1 MIGGRILSKL
11 TIDNVRD
18 QIIGID
24 RNVPL
29 LDGSL
34 VQYINLDNAATT
46 PTLRPVFDK
55 VNEFLTWYSSVERG
69 AGFKSRLSTQMYN
82 LAHEIVARFV
92 GADPKQ
98 HTVIFTKNTT
108 ESINKLAHRIA
119 FTPKDIVLRSIMEHH
134 SNDLPWRM
142 NANVEYININ
152 PHGGLDLDHL
162 DQLIA
167 KFKDRI
173 RLIAISGASNVTGY
187 LNPIHEIA
195 EKAHAV
201 GAEVFV
207 DAAQLA
213 PHRVIEMRPL
223 DDPSH
228 IDYLAMSAHK
238 MYAPYGTG
246 VLVGRKD
253 TFLKGDPD
261 SVGGGTIE
269 LVTENEVRWAD
280 LPEKEEAGTPNAV
293 GAVALAEAILC
304 MQQIGMESIA
314 DHEARLSA
322 YLLRKLKKIDGISIY
337 GDTDPANT
345 AQRLGVIPFAVDGMP
360 HQLLAAILA
369 YERGIGVR
377 NGCFCAHPYVLKLLH
392 VSRSRIEEYKDE
404 VEHGS
409 HEGLPGLIRVSFG
422 CYNEESEVDALIDQI
437 ERAVRGEYHGEY
449 IQDRKTG
456 EFHPKGFTESFEN
469 YLSIP

>member
-1 MIGGRILSKL
+1 MSKL

-18 QIIGID
+18 EVIGID
-24 RNVPL
+24 RKIPL
-29 LDGSL
+29 LDGRL
-34 VQYINLDNAATT
+34 VQYVNLDNAATT

-55 VNEFLTWYSSVERG
+55 VNEFLPWYSSVERG

-82 LAHEIVARFV
+82 RAREIVRGFV
-92 GADPKQ
+92 GADPDAY
-98 HTVIFTKNTT
+98 TVIFTKNTT
-108 ESINKLAHRIA
+108 ESINKLAHRIDFA
-119 FTPKDIVLRSIMEHH
+119 SDDIVLRSIMEHH

-162 DQLIA
+162 DHLIA
-167 KFKDRI
+167 KFQGRI
-173 RLIAISGASNVTGY
+173 RLIALSGASNVTGY

-195 EKAHAV
+195 KKAHAV
-201 GAEVFV
+201 GAEIFV

-213 PHRVIEMRPL
+213 PHRVIEMRSL

-228 IDYLAMSAHK
+228 IDYLAFSAHK

-269 LVTENEVRWAD
+269 LVTADEVRWAD

-304 MQQIGMESIA
+304 MQQIGIDSIA
-314 DHEARLSA
+314 DHEARLST
-322 YLLRKLKKIDGISIY
+322 YLLRKLKEIKGISLY

-345 AQRLGVIPFAVDGMP
+345 ARRLGVIPFAVDGMP

-369 YERGIGVR
+369 YEGGIGVR

-422 CYNEESEVDALIDQI
+422 CYNEESEVDALIEQL
-437 ERAVRGEYHGEY
+437 ERAVRGEYSGEY

-456 EFHPKGFTESFEN
+456 EFWPKGYKEDFDPYFSLF
-469 YLSIP
+469 

>member
-1 MIGGRILSKL
+1 MSKL
-11 TIDNVRD
+11 TIDNVRE
-18 QIIGID
+18 QVVGID
-24 RNVPL
+24 RMVPL
-29 LDGSL
+29 LDGRR
-34 VQYINLDNAATT
+34 VQYVNLDNAATT

-55 VNEFLTWYSSVERG
+55 VNEFLSWYSSVERG
-69 AGFKSRLSTQMYN
+69 AGFKSRLSTLLYN
-82 LAHEIVARFV
+82 RAHEIVGNFV
-92 GADPKQ
+92 GADPDEY
-98 HTVIFTKNTT
+98 TVIFTKNTT
-108 ESINKLAHRIA
+108 ESINKLAHRIDFA
-119 FTPKDIVLRSIMEHH
+119 PDDIVLRSIMEHH

-167 KFKDRI
+167 KFSHRI
-173 RLIAISGASNVTGY
+173 RLIAISGASNVTGF

-195 EKAHAV
+195 ERAHAI

-213 PHRVIEMRPL
+213 PHRDIEMRSL

-228 IDYLAMSAHK
+228 IDYLALSAHK

-246 VLVGRKD
+246 VLVGRRD

-269 LVTENEVRWAD
+269 LVTEDEVRWAD

-304 MQQIGMESIA
+304 MQQIGMKEIA
-314 DHEARLSA
+314 AHEARLSA
-322 YLLRKLKKIDGISIY
+322 YLLRKLESLSGISIY
-337 GDTDPANT
+337 GDTDPENT
-345 AQRLGVIPFAVDGMP
+345 ANRLGVIPFAVEGMP

-369 YERGIGVR
+369 YEGGIGVR

-392 VSRSRIEEYKDE
+392 VSSSRIEAYKDE

-409 HEGLPGLIRVSFG
+409 HEGLPGLIRISFG
-422 CYNEESEVDALIDQI
+422 CYNEESEVDALIEHL
-437 ERAVRGEYHGEY
+437 ERAVRGDYPGEY
-449 IQDRKTG
+449 VQDKHTG
-456 EFHPKGFTESFEN
+456 EFAPKGLTQDLAQYFS
-469 YLSIP
+469 L

>member
-1 MIGGRILSKL
+1 MKKL

-18 QIIGID
+18 EVVGID
-24 RNVPL
+24 RKVPL
-29 LDGSL
+29 LDGRL

-46 PTLRPVFDK
+46 PTLRPIFDK
-55 VNEFLTWYSSVERG
+55 VNEFLPWYSSVERG
-69 AGFKSRLSTQMYN
+69 AGFKSRLSTEMYRR
-82 LAHEIVARFV
+82 AREIVRGFV
-92 GADPKQ
+92 GADPDAY
-98 HTVIFTKNTT
+98 TVIFTKNTT
-108 ESINKLAHRIA
+108 DSINKLAHRIDFA
-119 FTPKDIVLRSIMEHH
+119 SDDIVLRSIMEHH

-162 DQLIA
+162 DHLIA
-167 KFKDRI
+167 KFQGRI
-173 RLIAISGASNVTGY
+173 RLIALSGASNVTGY

-195 EKAHAV
+195 KKAHAV
-201 GAEVFV
+201 GAEIFV

-213 PHRVIEMRPL
+213 PHRKIEMRSL

-228 IDYLAMSAHK
+228 IDYLAFSAHK
-238 MYAPYGTG
+238 IYAPYGTG

-269 LVTENEVRWAD
+269 LVTADEVRWAD

-304 MQQIGMESIA
+304 MQQIGMDSIT
-314 DHEARLSA
+314 DHEARLST

-337 GDTDPANT
+337 GDTDPNNT

-369 YERGIGVR
+369 YEGGIGVR

-392 VSRSRIEEYKDE
+392 VSRSRIEEYKEE

-422 CYNEESEVDALIDQI
+422 CYNEESEVGALIEQL
-437 ERAVRGEYHGEY
+437 ERAVRGEYYGEY

-456 EFHPKGFTESFEN
+456 EFWPKGYKEDFDPYFSLF
-469 YLSIP
+469 

>member
-1 MIGGRILSKL
+1 MKGGVLNKL
-11 TIDNVRD
+11 TIANVRD
-18 QIIGID
+18 QVVGIEKKI
-24 RNVPL
+24 PL
-29 LDGSL
+29 LDGQI

-46 PTLRPVFDK
+46 PTLRPVLEK
-55 VNEFLTWYSSVERG
+55 VNEFLPWYSSVERG
-69 AGFKSRLSTQMYN
+69 AGFKSRLSTEVYRR
-82 LAHEIVARFV
+82 AREIVRQFV
-92 GADPKQ
+92 GADVNTY
-98 HTVIFTKNTT
+98 TVIFTKNAT
-108 ESINKLAHRIA
+108 ESINKLAHRLSFA
-119 FTPKDIVLRSIMEHH
+119 SDDIVLRSIMEHH
-134 SNDLPWRM
+134 SNDLPWRL

-162 DQLIA
+162 DHLLH
-167 KFKDRI
+167 KFSHRI

-195 EKAHAV
+195 ERAHAI
-201 GAEVFV
+201 GAEIFV

-213 PHRVIEMRPL
+213 PHRKIEVRSL

-228 IDYLAMSAHK
+228 IDYLAFSAHK

-269 LVTENEVRWAD
+269 LVTEDEVRWAG

-304 MQQIGMESIA
+304 MKQIGMESIA
-314 DHEARLSA
+314 DHEARLST
-322 YLLRKLKKIDGISIY
+322 YLLRKLEKIDGISIY
-337 GDTDPANT
+337 GDTDPENT
-345 AQRLGVIPFAVDGMP
+345 AKRLGVIPFEVDGMP

-369 YERGIGVR
+369 YEGGIGVR

-392 VSRSRIEEYKDE
+392 VSRGRIEEYKE
-404 VEHGS
+404 EAEHGS

-422 CYNEESEVDALIDQI
+422 CYNEESEVDALIEQL

-456 EFHPKGFTESFEN
+456 EFQLKGLSESFDR
-469 YLSIP
+469 YFALI

>member
-1 MIGGRILSKL
+1 MSEL
-11 TIDNVRD
+11 TIDSVRE
-18 QIIGID
+18 QVIGID
-24 RNVPL
+24 KKVPL
-29 LDGSL
+29 LDGRL

-55 VNEFLTWYSSVERG
+55 VNEFLPWYSSVERG
-69 AGFKSRLSTQMYN
+69 AGFKSRLSTKMYQH
-82 LAHEIVARFV
+82 AHEIVGDFL
-92 GADPKQ
+92 GADPETY
-98 HTVIFTKNTT
+98 TVIFTKNTT
-108 ESINKLAHRIA
+108 ESINKLAHRIG
-119 FTPKDIVLRSIMEHH
+119 FTADDIVLRSIMEHH

-167 KFKDRI
+167 KFSHRI

-195 EKAHAV
+195 EKAHAI
-201 GAEVFV
+201 GAEIFV

-213 PHRVIEMRPL
+213 PHRRIEMRSL
-223 DDPSH
+223 DDPTH
-228 IDYLAMSAHK
+228 IDYLALSAHK

-246 VLVGRKD
+246 VLVGRRD

-269 LVTENEVRWAD
+269 LVTEDEVRWAD

-293 GAVALAEAILC
+293 GAVALAEAIQC
-304 MQQIGMESIA
+304 MPQIGMERIA
-314 DHEARLSA
+314 EHEARLSA
-322 YLLRKLKKIDGISIY
+322 YLLRRLKKLDGISIY
-337 GDTDPANT
+337 GDTDPGNT
-345 AQRLGVIPFAVDGMP
+345 INRLGVIPFQVDGMP

-369 YERGIGVR
+369 YEGGIGVR
-377 NGCFCAHPYVLKLLH
+377 NGCFCAHPYVLRLLH
-392 VSRSRIEEYKDE
+392 VSSRKIEAYKDE

-409 HEGLPGLIRVSFG
+409 HEGLPGLIRISFG
-422 CYNEESEVDALIDQI
+422 CYNEESEVDALIDQV
-437 ERAVRGEYHGEY
+437 ERAVRGEYRGEY

-456 EFHPKGFTESFEN
+456 EFYPKGITQD
-469 YLSIP
+469 LSQYFSLV

>member
-1 MIGGRILSKL
+1 MSKL

-152 PHGGLDLDHL
+152 PRGGLDLDHL

-167 KFKDRI
+167 KFQGRI

-195 EKAHAV
+195 KKAHAI
-201 GAEVFV
+201 GAEIFV

-213 PHRVIEMRPL
+213 PHRKIEMRSL

-228 IDYLAMSAHK
+228 IDYLALSGHK

-246 VLVGRKD
+246 VLAGRKD

-269 LVTENEVRWAD
+269 LVTEDDVRWAD

-322 YLLRKLKKIDGISIY
+322 YLLRKLQKIDGITLY
-337 GDTDPANT
+337 GDTDPTNT
-345 AQRLGVIPFAVDGMP
+345 AQRLGVIPFTVEGMP

-369 YERGIGVR
+369 YEGGIGVR

-409 HEGLPGLIRVSFG
+409 HESLPGLVRVSFG
-422 CYNEESEVDALIDQI
+422 CYNEESEVDTLIEQI
-437 ERAVRGEYHGEY
+437 ERAVLGDYHGEY

-456 EFHPKGFTESFEN
+456 EFRPKGLTQD
-469 YLSIP
+469 LSQYFSLL

>member
-1 MIGGRILSKL
+1 MSEL
-11 TIDNVRD
+11 TIGNVRE
-18 QIIGID
+18 QVIGID
-24 RNVPL
+24 KKVPL
-29 LDGSL
+29 LDGRL
-34 VQYINLDNAATT
+34 VQYVNLDNAATT
-46 PTLRPVFDK
+46 PSLRPVFDK
-55 VNEFLTWYSSVERG
+55 VNGFLPWYSSVERG
-69 AGFKSRLSTQMYN
+69 AGFKSRLSTEMYQH
-82 LAHEIVARFV
+82 AREIVRGFV
-92 GADPKQ
+92 GADPDA

-108 ESINKLAHRIA
+108 ESINKLAHRIDFA
-119 FTPKDIVLRSIMEHH
+119 PDDIVLRSIMEHH

-142 NANVEYININ
+142 NAKVEYININ

-167 KFKDRI
+167 KFSHRI
-173 RLIAISGASNVTGY
+173 RLIAISGASNVTGF

-195 EKAHAV
+195 ERAHAI

-213 PHRVIEMRPL
+213 PHRDIEMRSL

-228 IDYLAMSAHK
+228 IDYLALSAHK

-246 VLVGRKD
+246 GLVGRKD

-269 LVTENEVRWAD
+269 LVTEDEVRWAD

-304 MQQIGMESIA
+304 MQQIGMKEIA
-314 DHEARLSA
+314 AHEARLSA
-322 YLLRKLKKIDGISIY
+322 YLLRKLESLSGISIY
-337 GDTDPANT
+337 GDTDPENT
-345 AQRLGVIPFAVDGMP
+345 ANRLGVIPFAVEGMP

-369 YERGIGVR
+369 YEGGIGVR

-392 VSRSRIEEYKDE
+392 VSSSRIKAYKDE

-409 HEGLPGLIRVSFG
+409 HEGLPGLIRISFG
-422 CYNEESEVDALIDQI
+422 CYNEESEVDALIEHL
-437 ERAVRGEYHGEY
+437 ERAVRGDYPGEY
-449 IQDRKTG
+449 VQDKHTG
-456 EFHPKGFTESFEN
+456 EFAPKGLTQDLAQYFS
-469 YLSIP
+469 L

>member
-1 MIGGRILSKL
+1 MRKL
-11 TIDNVRD
+11 TINNVRNEVV
-18 QIIGID
+18 GID
-24 RNVPL
+24 RKIPL
-29 LDGSL
+29 LDGRL

-46 PTLRPVFDK
+46 PALRPVFDK
-55 VNEFLTWYSSVERG
+55 VNEFLPWYSSVERG
-69 AGFKSRLSTQMYN
+69 AGFKSRLSTEMYRR
-82 LAHEIVARFV
+82 AREIVRRFV
-92 GADPKQ
+92 GADPDAY
-98 HTVIFTKNTT
+98 TVIFTKNTT
-108 ESINKLAHRIA
+108 DSINKLAHRIDFA
-119 FTPKDIVLRSIMEHH
+119 SDDIVLRSIMEHH

-162 DQLIA
+162 DHLIA
-167 KFKDRI
+167 KFQGRI
-173 RLIAISGASNVTGY
+173 RLIALSGASNVTGY

-195 EKAHAV
+195 KKAHAV
-201 GAEVFV
+201 GAEIFV

-213 PHRVIEMRPL
+213 PHRKIEMRSL

-228 IDYLAMSAHK
+228 IDYLAFSAHK
-238 MYAPYGTG
+238 IYAPYGTG

-269 LVTENEVRWAD
+269 LVTADEVRWAD

-304 MQQIGMESIA
+304 MQQIGMDSIT
-314 DHEARLSA
+314 DHEARLST

-337 GDTDPANT
+337 GDTDPNNT

-369 YERGIGVR
+369 YEGGIGVR

-392 VSRSRIEEYKDE
+392 VSRSRIEEYKEE

-422 CYNEESEVDALIDQI
+422 CYNEESEVGALIEQL
-437 ERAVRGEYHGEY
+437 ERAVRGEYYGEY

-456 EFHPKGFTESFEN
+456 EFWPKGYKEDFDPYFSLF
-469 YLSIP
+469 

>member
-1 MIGGRILSKL
+1 MSRL
-11 TIDNVRD
+11 TIDSIRD
-18 QIIGID
+18 QVVGID
-24 RNVPL
+24 RKVPL
-29 LDGSL
+29 LDGRV

-46 PTLRPVFDK
+46 PALRPVFDK
-55 VNEFLTWYSSVERG
+55 VNEFLPWYSSVERG
-69 AGFKSRLSTQMYN
+69 AGFKSRLSTEMYRR
-82 LAHEIVARFV
+82 AREIVRGFV
-92 GADPKQ
+92 GADSDAY
-98 HTVIFTKNTT
+98 TVIFTKNTT
-108 ESINKLAHRIA
+108 ESINKLAHRIDFA
-119 FTPKDIVLRSIMEHH
+119 SDDIVLRSIMEHH

-162 DQLIA
+162 DHLIA
-167 KFKDRI
+167 KFQGRI
-173 RLIAISGASNVTGY
+173 RLIAISGASNVTGF

-195 EKAHAV
+195 KKAHAV

-213 PHRVIEMRPL
+213 PHRKIEMRSL

-228 IDYLAMSAHK
+228 IDYLALSAHK

-246 VLVGRKD
+246 VLVGRRD

-269 LVTENEVRWAD
+269 LVTADEVRWAD

-304 MQQIGMESIA
+304 MQQIGIESIA
-314 DHEARLSA
+314 DHEARLST
-322 YLLRKLKKIDGISIY
+322 YLLRKLKALKGVSIY
-337 GDTDPANT
+337 GDTDPDNT
-345 AQRLGVIPFAVDGMP
+345 SNRLGVIPFEVDGMP

-369 YERGIGVR
+369 YEGGIGVR

-392 VSRSRIEEYKDE
+392 VSRSRIEEYKEE

-409 HEGLPGLIRVSFG
+409 HAGLPGLMRVSFG
-422 CYNEESEVDALIDQI
+422 CYNEESEVDALIEQLQ
-437 ERAVRGEYHGEY
+437 RVVRKEYKGEYV
-449 IQDRKTG
+449 QDRKSG
-456 EFHPKGFTESFEN
+456 EFKLKGYAEDFDPYFS
-469 YLSIP
+469 L

>member
-1 MIGGRILSKL
+1 MKGGTLSKL
-11 TIDNVRD
+11 TIERVRE
-18 QIIGID
+18 QVIGID
-24 RNVPL
+24 KKVPI
-29 LDGSL
+29 LDGRL

-55 VNEFLTWYSSVERG
+55 VNEFLPWYSSVERG
-69 AGFKSRLSTQMYN
+69 AGFKSRLSTKMYQH
-82 LAHEIVARFV
+82 AREIVGDFL
-92 GADPKQ
+92 GADPDAY
-98 HTVIFTKNTT
+98 TVIFTKNTT
-108 ESINKLAHRIA
+108 ESINKLAHRID
-119 FTPKDIVLRSIMEHH
+119 FSKDDIVLRSIMEHH

-167 KFKDRI
+167 KFSHRI

-195 EKAHAV
+195 KKAHEI
-201 GAEVFV
+201 GAEIFV

-213 PHRVIEMRPL
+213 PHRRIEMRSL
-223 DDPSH
+223 DDPAH
-228 IDYLAMSAHK
+228 IDYLALSAHK

-246 VLVGRKD
+246 VLVGRRD

-269 LVTENEVRWAD
+269 LVTEDEVRWAD

-293 GAVALAEAILC
+293 GAVALAAAIQC

-314 DHEARLSA
+314 EHEARLST
-322 YLLRKLKKIDGISIY
+322 YLLRRLKELDGISIY
-337 GDTDPANT
+337 GDTDPGNT
-345 AQRLGVIPFAVDGMP
+345 LNRLGVIPFQVDGMP

-369 YERGIGVR
+369 YEGGIGVR
-377 NGCFCAHPYVLKLLH
+377 NGCFCAHPYVLRLLH
-392 VSRSRIEEYKDE
+392 VSSRNIEAYKDE

-409 HEGLPGLIRVSFG
+409 REGLPGLIRISFG
-422 CYNEESEVDALIDQI
+422 CYNEESEVDALIDQV
-437 ERAVRGEYHGEY
+437 ERAVRGEYRGEY
-449 IQDRKTG
+449 IQDKKTG
-456 EFHPKGFTESFEN
+456 EFKPKGLAQD
-469 YLSIP
+469 LSQYFSLV